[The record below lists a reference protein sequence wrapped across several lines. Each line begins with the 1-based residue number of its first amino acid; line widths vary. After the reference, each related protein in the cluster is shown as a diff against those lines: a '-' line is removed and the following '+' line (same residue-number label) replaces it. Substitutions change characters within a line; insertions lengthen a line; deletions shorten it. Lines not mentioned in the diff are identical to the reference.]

1 MLTRDEV
8 LKEITAIFQRELS
21 EPNLVLDYS
30 SSASSVAK
38 WDSINNLVLLTS
50 IEEKYKV
57 NFSIDFILK
66 AENVGDLCDYVIEN
80 ASHQ

>member
-8 LKEITAIFQRELS
+8 LKEITVIFQRELS
-21 EPNLVLDYS
+21 EPNLQLDFT
-30 SSASSVAK
+30 SSANSVAK
-38 WDSINNLVLLTS
+38 WDSINNLILLTS
-50 IEEKYKV
+50 IEERYKI

-80 ASHQ
+80 ASL

>member
-1 MLTRDEV
+1 MLKRDEV
-8 LKEITAIFQRELS
+8 LKEITLIFQRELS
-21 EPNLVLDYS
+21 EPNLILDYT
-30 SSASSVAK
+30 SSANSVAK

-50 IEEKYKV
+50 IEEKYKI

-80 ASHQ
+80 TRA

>member
-1 MLTRDEV
+1 MLNREEV
-8 LKEITAIFQRELS
+8 LKEITTIFQRELS

-30 SSASSVAK
+30 SSANTVGK

-50 IEEKYKV
+50 IEEKYKIS
-57 NFSIDFILK
+57 FSIDFILK

-80 ASHQ
+80 ASQQ

>member
-21 EPNLVLDYS
+21 EPNLQLDFF
-30 SSASSVAK
+30 SSANSVAK
-38 WDSINNLVLLTS
+38 WDSINNLILLTS
-50 IEEKYKV
+50 IEERFKI

-66 AENVGDLCDYVIEN
+66 AENVGDLCDYVLEN
-80 ASHQ
+80 ASL